1 MHSGD
6 AVPQGGLT
14 GIIQEEES
22 GWEAEEEKDAES
34 VVRVM
39 EVRTAHR
46 KLREESGWEAGEEK
60 GAE

>member
-1 MHSGD
+1 MAHRK
-6 AVPQGGLT
+6 LR
-14 GIIQEEES
+14 EES
-22 GWEAEEEKDAES
+22 RWEAGEEKDAES

-46 KLREESGWEAGEEK
+46 KLREESRWEAGEEQ